1 MRTAKSTVVLFAFW
15 CVVVPPA
22 AAADLGVGL
31 VASVALAF
39 WSVRL
44 LGSAEAPDG
53 PVAHPGRWLSFVAR
67 HALRIVAA
75 ASHVLRVV
83 FDPRLPIDPVV
94 LEHTVPLGHDPARV
108 AYANA
113 VTITPG
119 TLTVDVDGDAF
130 VVHCLDASLADELR
144 AGAVAR
150 EVAWLFE
157 GRTA

>member
-22 AAADLGVGL
+22 GVADLGVGL

-39 WSVRL
+39 WSTRFL
-44 LGSAEAPDG
+44 G
-53 PVAHPGRWLSFVAR
+53 PVRGPVVHPGRGLAFAAR
-67 HALRIVAA
+67 HVFRIVAA

-83 FDPRLPIDPVV
+83 FDPKLPIDPVV
-94 LEHTVPLGHDPARV
+94 VELTVPLGHDAARV

-130 VVHCLDASLADELR
+130 VVHCLDAALADELR
-144 AGAVAR
+144 AGTVAG
-150 EVAWLFE
+150 EVAVLFE
-157 GRTA
+157 GRSA

>member
-22 AAADLGVGL
+22 GAADVGVGL

-39 WSVRL
+39 WSERF
-44 LGSAEAPDG
+44 LGAARG
-53 PVAHPGRWLSFVAR
+53 PVVRPGRGLAFVAR
-67 HALRIVAA
+67 HVFRIVAA

-94 LEHTVPLGHDPARV
+94 LEHTVPLGHDAARV

-144 AGAVAR
+144 AGTVAR
-150 EVAWLFE
+150 EVAGLFE
-157 GRTA
+157 GRTT

>member
-22 AAADLGVGL
+22 GAADLGVGL
-31 VASVALAF
+31 VASLALAF
-39 WSVRL
+39 WSERF
-44 LGSAEAPDG
+44 LGRVGG
-53 PVAHPGRWLSFVAR
+53 PVGHPGRALGFAAR
-67 HALRIVAA
+67 HAVRIVAA

-94 LEHTVPLGHDPARV
+94 LEHSVPLGHDAARV

-119 TLTVDVDGDAF
+119 TLTVDVDGDRF

-144 AGAVAR
+144 SGAVAR
-150 EVAWLFE
+150 EVAELYV
-157 GRTA
+157 GRTS